1 MTLQLPRILR
11 SVAAAVLAS
20 AALVAAPG
28 ASAGLLEDDEARKAI
43 LDLRQRVEAQRV
55 ANAEEL
61 RRLNDELAAQNPR
74 AMFVTM
80 VCLDARRSGRVTCA
94 NAGHDTSLLVGSAAP
109 RAVFPA
115 VLSPPLGIWEPAMT
129 TEFLVT
135 SLVVILLPGTGVI
148 YTLALGIGGGFRAG
162 LLAAF
167 GCTLGIIP
175 HILAS
180 VVGLAALL
188 HASALAFEVLRYIG
202 VAYLLF
208 IAWSLLRE
216 SNALDLDP
224 HEAPAEKALRIV
236 RKGILTNI
244 FNPKLSLFFLAF
256 LPQFVP
262 ASATGAAVSSELEQA
277 GIGAVRKV
285 DVET

>member
-1 MTLQLPRILR
+1 
-11 SVAAAVLAS
+11 
-20 AALVAAPG
+20 
-28 ASAGLLEDDEARKAI
+28 
-43 LDLRQRVEAQRV
+43 
-55 ANAEEL
+55 
-61 RRLNDELAAQNPR
+61 
-74 AMFVTM
+74 
-80 VCLDARRSGRVTCA
+80 
-94 NAGHDTSLLVGSAAP
+94 
-109 RAVFPA
+109 
-115 VLSPPLGIWEPAMT
+115 MT
-129 TEFLVT
+129 TEFLIT

-148 YTLALGIGGGFRAG
+148 YTLALGISGGFRAG

-262 ASATGAAVSSELEQA
+262 ASATGATGQMLLLGGVFMLLTFLVFALYA
-277 GIGAVRKV
+277 GLAAGLRQQVLSRPKIMIWTQRSFAAALGLMGLRLALADR
-285 DVET
+285 

>member
-1 MTLQLPRILR
+1 
-11 SVAAAVLAS
+11 
-20 AALVAAPG
+20 
-28 ASAGLLEDDEARKAI
+28 
-43 LDLRQRVEAQRV
+43 
-55 ANAEEL
+55 
-61 RRLNDELAAQNPR
+61 
-74 AMFVTM
+74 
-80 VCLDARRSGRVTCA
+80 
-94 NAGHDTSLLVGSAAP
+94 
-109 RAVFPA
+109 
-115 VLSPPLGIWEPAMT
+115 MT
-129 TEFLVT
+129 TEFLIT

-148 YTLALGIGGGFRAG
+148 YTLALGISGGFRAG

-180 VVGLAALL
+180 VVGLAAVL

-208 IAWSLLRE
+208 IAWSLLKD
-216 SNALDLDP
+216 SNALDIGN
-224 HEAPAEKALRIV
+224 EKAPAERALRIV

-262 ASATGAAVSSELEQA
+262 AQAPDATAQMLFLGGIFMLLTFLVFALYGALAA
-277 GIGAVRKV
+277 GFRQQVLSRPKIMVWTQRSFAAALGLMGLRLALADR
-285 DVET
+285 

>member
-1 MTLQLPRILR
+1 
-11 SVAAAVLAS
+11 
-20 AALVAAPG
+20 
-28 ASAGLLEDDEARKAI
+28 
-43 LDLRQRVEAQRV
+43 
-55 ANAEEL
+55 
-61 RRLNDELAAQNPR
+61 
-74 AMFVTM
+74 
-80 VCLDARRSGRVTCA
+80 
-94 NAGHDTSLLVGSAAP
+94 
-109 RAVFPA
+109 
-115 VLSPPLGIWEPAMT
+115 MT
-129 TEFLVT
+129 TEFLIT

-180 VVGLAALL
+180 VVGLAAVL

-208 IAWSLLRE
+208 IAWSLLKDSR
-216 SNALDLDP
+216 ALDLGQQQ
-224 HEAPAEKALRIV
+224 APAGNALRIM

-262 ASATGAAVSSELEQA
+262 SQAPDITLRMLVLGGIFMLLTFLVFAAYAALAAGLRRQVLSRPKIMVWTQRSFGAALGLMGLRLA
-277 GIGAVRKV
+277 LTDR
-285 DVET
+285 